1 MTLCWRVTLEKC
13 CSAEQ
18 KFRQLLVEA
27 QWSAAWY
34 RVQSRRSH
42 QSWTELLMRPLTP
55 CWRWGHTASHL
66 EPITLEGLWHR
77 PSSQI
82 SIALHAHA
90 LLSNTALT
98 TLSPTFLCFSQQ
110 NLLRFPHLLL
120 SLKKNPTPSYLILAY
135 HPLIMEYERMIQTLT
150 TLLQVVLSISSLVP

>member
-1 MTLCWRVTLEKC
+1 MTLCWRATLEKC

-18 KFRQLLVEA
+18 RFRQLLVEA

-77 PSSQI
+77 PSSQTP
-82 SIALHAHA
+82 IALHAHA

-98 TLSPTFLCFSQQ
+98 TLPPTFLCFSQQ
-110 NLLRFPHLLL
+110 NSLRFPHCYKWCSRFHLL
-120 SLKKNPTPSYLILAY
+120 SRQSSNKRPNDTRWWFWMKKG
-135 HPLIMEYERMIQTLT
+135 
-150 TLLQVVLSISSLVP
+150 

>member
-1 MTLCWRVTLEKC
+1 MAPCWRAMFEKC
-13 CSAEQ
+13 CSAVQ

-66 EPITLEGLWHR
+66 EPITPEGLWHR
-77 PSSQI
+77 PSSQTP
-82 SIALHAHA
+82 IAPHAHA

-110 NLLRFPHLLL
+110 NSLHFPHVLLC
-120 SLKKNPTPSYLILAY
+120 LKKNTPSFLILA
-135 HPLIMEYERMIQTLT
+135 HQPLIVEYQHMIQTLT
-150 TLLQVVLSISSLVP
+150 TLFQVVHSISSLVA